1 MKLETRPRLADA
13 GAKATA
19 WAQFRVDARG
29 AERTLD
35 REALSDPTQLSQAP
49 APAESSPADSQM
61 HVVET
66 VGAICWLAMDA
77 TWMLGWRP
85 VATLLAVP
93 CLVAQLLL
101 FRFTPRTTVAM
112 AVTGSV
118 TGWLGMNITWMLG
131 DLWLLSGLLVAA
143 RCLCV
148 TATGLLILAFSR
160 SEWRPHAQA
169 RLFAGFRRLRI
180 VLQARP
186 KP

>member
-1 MKLETRPRLADA
+1 
-13 GAKATA
+13 
-19 WAQFRVDARG
+19 
-29 AERTLD
+29 
-35 REALSDPTQLSQAP
+35 
-49 APAESSPADSQM
+49 M

-77 TWMLGWRP
+77 AWMLGWRP
-85 VATLLAVP
+85 VATFLALP

-101 FRFTPRTTVAM
+101 FRFTQRTVVGM

-131 DLWLLSGLLVAA
+131 DIWLMPRLLVAS
-143 RCLCV
+143 RVFCM
-148 TATGLLILAFSR
+148 TATALLLLAFSK

-180 VLQARP
+180 VLHARP
-186 KP
+186 KA